1 VRYRARY
8 PPISDYGAIGN
19 LRTVALVGR
28 DGSID
33 WCCLPEMDAP
43 SVFAAILDL
52 EKGGSFR
59 VAPRGMERGEQEYLA
74 DSNVLR
80 TTFRGDGFLLSIV
93 DFLPLAGDLAGSG
106 GARTAP
112 EIHRLISVEGGEAEV
127 DVLWSPRFD
136 YAREAPEIVRGS
148 GGFVASAGDHRLAL
162 GGLDEAEGRVEDDGA
177 GAAVAARPRLR
188 PAQPRVLV
196 TRWAAEERGCGVAAT
211 EELLEETLS
220 AWRGWVRAD
229 RGDGGYAWAGS
240 HSSLVTRSELA
251 LKLLTHNDT
260 GAIAAAPT
268 TSLPEEIG
276 GVRNWDYR
284 FTWIRDASLTAQA
297 LASLGHSREAE
308 DFLLW
313 AERVSEARC
322 GDDWHVQI
330 MYGLHG
336 EAELTEVELDHL
348 EGYRGS
354 RPVRIGNAAAKQLQ
368 LDVYGELLDSA
379 YELVRRGIELETPL
393 LDFLGGLADRAA
405 TRWPEPDYGIW
416 EVRRDPL
423 NFVYSKM
430 MIWVALDRAL
440 HLAEAVRLPGDRDA
454 WSRARAEVRAS
465 ILAHG
470 YNREVGAFTQAYE
483 NRAMDASNLMLP
495 LHEFLPIDD
504 PRVQGT
510 IDRILRD
517 LTRNGLV
524 YRYRTDEA
532 DDGLP
537 GGEGAFGLCT
547 FWMVDALALSGRLDE
562 AWEIFDGMAARAN
575 HLGLLPEQIDSD
587 SGEFR
592 GNFPQAFS
600 HIGLINSRL
609 YLAHAEGVPVPEPAP
624 IGTPQ
629 HRREAGHVVGRAG

>member
-1 VRYRARY
+1 VSVRREYLS
-8 PPISDYGAIGN
+8 ISDYAAIGN
-19 LRTVALVGR
+19 LRSVALIGR

-33 WCCLPEMDAP
+33 WCCFPEMDEP

-52 EKGGSFR
+52 ERGGSFR
-59 VAPRGMERGEQEYLA
+59 VAPRGMERGEQEYLE

-93 DFLPLAGDLAGSG
+93 DFMPLAGAIEGSG
-106 GARTAP
+106 GARSPA
-112 EIHRLISVEGGEAEV
+112 EIHRLITVEGGEAEV

-136 YAREAPEIVRGS
+136 YARAAPVIVRGS
-148 GGFVASAGDHRLAL
+148 GGFVATAGEHTLAL
-162 GGLDEAEGRVEDDGA
+162 GGLDEGEGKVLDDGA
-177 GAAVAARPRLR
+177 GPAVVARLRLR
-188 PAQPRVLV
+188 PAEPRVLV
-196 TRWAAEERGCGVAAT
+196 TRWGSEERGCGLTAT

-220 AWRGWVRAD
+220 AWQGWVRSD
-229 RGDGGYAWAGS
+229 GGDGGYAWAGS
-240 HSSLVTRSELA
+240 YSPLVTRSELA

-297 LASLGHSREAE
+297 LVSLGHSREAE

-313 AERVSEARC
+313 AERVSEASC
-322 GDDWHVQI
+322 GDDWRVQI

-336 EAELTEVELDHL
+336 EADLTEVELGHL

-354 RPVRIGNAAAKQLQ
+354 RPVRTGNAAAKQLQ

-379 YELVRRGIELETPL
+379 YELVRRGRELEAPL

-405 TRWPEPDYGIW
+405 VCWREPDFGIW

-423 NFVYSKM
+423 HFVYSKM

-440 HLAEAVRLPGDRDA
+440 HLAGTLPLPGDHDA

-465 ILAHG
+465 ILEHG
-470 YNREVGAFTQAYE
+470 YNRELGAFTQAYE

-495 LHEFLPIDD
+495 LHEFLPFDD

-510 IDRILRD
+510 IDRTLRE
-517 LTRNGLV
+517 LTRNGMV

-575 HLGLLPEQIDSD
+575 HVGLLPEQIDSD
-587 SGEFR
+587 SGDFL

-609 YLAHAEGVPVPEPAP
+609 YLAHAEGKPTPGPAP
-624 IGTPQ
+624 IGTRQ
-629 HRREAGHVVGRAG
+629 HRREAEDVFARRG